1 MAKFQF
7 SMQSLLQIKEKLEE
21 QCQMEYGKAV
31 QQRDLQIRKVN
42 KIRDLIETE
51 NRTFYEKQAS
61 VFVVRDLIRVQDKIS
76 YLKNKEK
83 EAVSQLSY
91 LEEMVLESRQK
102 LAKAMQERKI
112 YETLREKALER
123 YYEEEKQEE
132 LKLMDERASFNH
144 SRE

>member
-91 LEEMVLESRQK
+91 LEEIVLESRQK